1 MTALD
6 ETDTALS
13 EIYEGYYNAKK
24 TDAFEKESFCCRDA
38 LKVDQAKDQEVP
50 NHNIDLEF
58 KLRQLQAETRTTQER
73 AKELDPLESGL
84 YACMEEVIRIMDQ
97 ANVATEKREANLIKD
112 LEGTQRRVGS
122 TKVEESM
129 MLLLVRATS
138 LIYTA

>member
-13 EIYEGYYNAKK
+13 EIYEGYYNAKHMGCLIANVSS
-24 TDAFEKESFCCRDA
+24 TNTSF
-38 LKVDQAKDQEVP
+38 V
-50 NHNIDLEF
+50 
-58 KLRQLQAETRTTQER
+58 KLGEDRRIREGILLLQLQAETRTTQER